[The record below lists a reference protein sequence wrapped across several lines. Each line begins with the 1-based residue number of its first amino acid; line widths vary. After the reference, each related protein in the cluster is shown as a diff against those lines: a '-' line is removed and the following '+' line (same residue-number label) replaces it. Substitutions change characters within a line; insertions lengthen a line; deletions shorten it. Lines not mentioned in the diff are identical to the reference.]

1 MNLPHWSLDNI
12 YISIDSAEFDNDLK
26 KLERLSFSLEKE
38 GSLEFY
44 DEASAIAINLDA
56 YVSALLSVDSSNE
69 RYLKAF
75 SRVEDALVVFHK
87 AEDSF
92 IRALGES
99 EVSADESLFV
109 REARITSGHL
119 MSREEE
125 ALAMELARSGEDAWS
140 RLQESLSASVGGG
153 KKSLTELRSLAFSAD
168 RNVRKDAYEREI
180 KVLETHSVSFA
191 SALSGVKGSVLT
203 LERRRGWRKPIDR
216 SLFSSRITEKTL
228 DALIHAIESSL
239 PLFRDYLKLKA
250 RILGIDDFSFY
261 DLFAPVGKSSKYS
274 FEDARDIVISSYA
287 SFDKTMADFASYA
300 FEHSWIDAE
309 PHPGKA
315 GGAYDVY
322 FPCAKES
329 RVFCNF
335 DGSYDSVLTLA
346 HELGHAYLD
355 SVLRN
360 EPVSRATY
368 PMTLAE
374 SASLFGELL
383 VTDALLSSASDRE
396 EKLFITEQ
404 FMSSSAQTIVDIY
417 SRYLFEKNY
426 FEKRREGDVSAAEC
440 SSLMLGAQDSAYGD
454 ALKEKHQYMWAVKS
468 HYYDAGFSFYNYP
481 YAFGL
486 LFSLSLYARKD
497 EPGFASLYRD
507 VLYRTGSM
515 DVKSLL
521 SSIGIDSESREF
533 WMSGVD
539 IIARYKEMMESCV

>member
-1 MNLPHWSLDNI
+1 MPHWSLDNI

-38 GSLEFY
+38 GSLELY

-69 RYLKAF
+69 RYLKAL

-140 RLQESLSASVGGG
+140 RLQESLSASAGDG
-153 KKSLTELRSLAFSAD
+153 KKSLTELRSVAFSAD

-346 HELGHAYLD
+346 HELGHAYHD
-355 SVLRN
+355 SILRN